1 MYAKPSP
8 EVLAKVKAEKLDRRV
23 FREELKKKK
32 YGDKKNHFEDNVFG
46 DGDGS
51 DGGAGDGADDDDGA
65 DGAADGDAM

>member
-23 FREELKKKK
+23 FREELKKKN
-32 YGDKKNHFEDNVFG
+32 YGDKKKQLEDHAFG

-65 DGAADGDAM
+65 DGAAD